1 MAIRANPKLIDELE
15 AYGAQDV
22 SKCYHCGNCSATC
35 PFSGGDTVFPRR
47 AMRQLQMGL
56 ESKLDGSLDPWL
68 CYYCGECSD
77 DCPRDAEPGETMM
90 SLRRWLTSRYDWTGI
105 SRLFYR
111 SWKWELATIVLVA
124 LLTGAGFLLAGLYL
138 GGGDIG
144 VYDGEGA
151 FLPAGDSWY
160 GLPTGSGVHLF
171 DWILAGAL
179 VFFLGSNCVR
189 MWWKTM
195 GRDRDTRWAFGAY
208 LRNVWVAPVH
218 FITQMRY
225 AKCDRKR
232 PWVVHLVL
240 MLSYLTMLVLIMFFL
255 ESMASG
261 PGVDWRVHVFGI
273 LATVGLLATTI
284 WAMRGRLLK
293 SETQYQ
299 HSHESDWMFL
309 VLLIVVASTGILQFG
324 LHRSGLDAAANV
336 AYVVHLMAVVP
347 MLALEVPFSKWSHLA
362 YRPLAMYFADV
373 RADVETARAR
383 EKAVEPFGAAQ
394 TA

>member
-35 PFSGGDTVFPRR
+35 PFSQGDTVFPRR

-56 ESKLDGSLDPWL
+56 ESKLESSLDPWL
-68 CYYCGECSD
+68 CYYCGECTD

-90 SLRRWLTSRYDWTGI
+90 SLRRWLTARYDWTGI

-111 SWKWELATIVLVA
+111 SWKAELTAVLIVA
-124 LLTGAGFLLAGLYL
+124 LLTGVGFLLAGLYL

-144 VYDGEGA
+144 VYNGENA

-160 GLPTGSGVHLF
+160 GLPAGWGVHAF
-171 DWILAGAL
+171 DWILAGVL

-195 GRDRDTRWAFGAY
+195 GRNPDTRWAVGAY
-208 LRNVWVAPVH
+208 VRKLWVLPAH
-218 FITQMRY
+218 FMTQMRY
-225 AKCDRKR
+225 AKCERKR
-232 PWVVHLVL
+232 PWAVHLAL
-240 MLSYLTMLVLIMFFL
+240 MLSYVTMLVLIMFFL
-255 ESMASG
+255 GLMASG
-261 PGVDWRVHVFGI
+261 PDVDWRVHVFG
-273 LATVGLLATTI
+273 LAAAVGLLATTI
-284 WAMRGRLLK
+284 WAMRGRVLK
-293 SETQYQ
+293 TETQYK

-309 VLLIVVASTGILQFG
+309 ILLLVVAATGIVQFA
-324 LHRSGLDAAANV
+324 LHRAGLDAAANV
-336 AYVVHLMAVVP
+336 AYIVHLMGVVP

-373 RADVETARAR
+373 RAEVEAVGTKQ
-383 EKAVEPFGAAQ
+383 KAAEPLGAPQ

>member
-1 MAIRANPKLIDELE
+1 MAIRVNPKLIDELE

-35 PFSGGDTVFPRR
+35 PFSKGDTIFPRR
-47 AMRQLQMGL
+47 PMRQLQMGL
-56 ESKLDGSLDPWL
+56 ESKLEAELDPWL

-90 SLRRWLTSRYDWTGI
+90 SLRRWLTARYDWTGI
-105 SRLFYR
+105 SSLFYR
-111 SWKWELATIVLVA
+111 SWKAELAAVILVA
-124 LLTGAGFLLAGLYL
+124 LLTGAGFLAAGFWL

-144 VYDGEGA
+144 VYNGEDA
-151 FLPAGDSWY
+151 FLPAGESWY

-171 DWILAGAL
+171 DWILAAVL
-179 VFFLGSNCVR
+179 VFFLGTNCVR

-195 GRDRDTRWAFGAY
+195 GKDRSTRWAVGAY
-208 LRNVWVAPVH
+208 LRHIWVLPAH
-218 FITQMRY
+218 FMTQMRY
-225 AKCDRKR
+225 AQCDRKR

-240 MLSYLTMLVLIMFFL
+240 MLSYLTMLLLIMLFL
-255 ESMASG
+255 GYMASG
-261 PGVDWRVHVFGI
+261 PEVDWRVHVFGI
-273 LATVGLLATTI
+273 AATVGLLTTTV
-284 WAMRGRLLK
+284 WAIRGRMRK
-293 SETQYQ
+293 TETQYQ

-309 VLLIVVASTGILQFG
+309 ILLVIVASTGLLQFI
-324 LHRSGLDAAANV
+324 LHRSGADEAANI

-373 RADVETARAR
+373 RADVEAA
-383 EKAVEPFGAAQ
+383 EVEAAEPLGAAQ